1 VPLQREA
8 AFADSVS
15 VVRSHFEPRRRLPER
30 RLPADSW
37 FQGH

>member
-30 RLPADSW
+30 RLPADSR